1 MKFTAL
7 HLFCGIGGGALGFQ
21 MAREEWKGA
30 VGTIETL
37 AGIDVDPEACQDF
50 ENITGAPA
58 IQMDLF
64 SREQYRDFHGTEPP
78 PGWREVT
85 PFDIWRA
92 TGGVHPDIIFT
103 SPPCKGF
110 SGLLPQKAAES
121 RKYQSLNGL
130 TLRGIRLAL
139 EAFEEDP
146 PSLVLLENV
155 PLITKRGKGL
165 LQEIVRLL
173 RSKGYAVSEGY
184 HDCGEIGGLG
194 QIRRRYLLIARHEQ
208 KVPAFVYHPPKRR
221 VKSIGEVIGPLPL
234 PGDPAGGP
242 MHKLPRLQWKTWV
255 RLALIPAGGDWRDL
269 NKQPL
274 EQYRIHHT
282 PRRGAC
288 RVEKW
293 DEPSVTVTGAPSWG
307 RSNGAGA
314 VADPRLPLDWVRLGC
329 RPRSGTYG
337 VQAWDQPGKTV
348 TGSADVHNCSAAV
361 ADPRIPKDIESGV
374 WVIISE
380 DGTWHRPLTTF
391 ELAMLQGFPTH
402 LPDGRPFQL
411 VGKSD
416 ARWRERIGNAVPP
429 PAARAIAETMLRTLM
444 PAREGLWVMD
454 SEPVWVRPAFLKST
468 QDNCYDLIR

>member
-1 MKFTAL
+1 MEFKAL

-21 MAREEWKGA
+21 QAREEWKGT
-30 VGTIETL
+30 VGRIETL
-37 AGIDVDPEACQDF
+37 AGIDVDPEVCQDF

-58 IQMDLF
+58 IRMDLF
-64 SREQYRDFHGTEPP
+64 SREQYKDFHGKEPS
-78 PGWREVT
+78 PGWEEVT
-85 PFDIWRA
+85 PYDIWRA
-92 TGGVHPDIIFT
+92 VDGEYPDILFT

-110 SGLLPQKAAES
+110 SGLLPQKAAAS
-121 RKYQSLNGL
+121 RKYQALNGL
-130 TLRGIRLAL
+130 TLRGIAL
-139 EAFEEDP
+139 CLKAFEEDP
-146 PSLVLLENV
+146 PSLILLENV

-173 RSKGYAVSEGY
+173 KRNGYAVAEGY

-194 QIRRRYLLIARHEQ
+194 QVRRRYLLIARHER
-208 KVPAFVYHPPKRR
+208 KVPAFVYHPPKKR
-221 VKSIGEVIGPLPL
+221 VRSIGEVLAPLPL

-242 MHKLPRLQWKTWV
+242 MHRLPRLQWKTWV
-255 RLALIPAGGDWRDL
+255 RLALIPPGGDWRDL
-269 NKQPL
+269 NKHPL
-274 EQYRIHHT
+274 HQYRIQHQ

-288 RVEKW
+288 RVERW
-293 DEPSVTVTGAPSWG
+293 DQPSVTVTGAPSWG

-314 VADPRLPLDWVRLGC
+314 VADPRLPENVSDWVRLGC

-348 TGSADVHNCSAAV
+348 TGSADIHNCAAAV
-361 ADPRIPKDIESGV
+361 ADPRIPKDTELGV

-380 DGTWHRPLTTF
+380 DGTWHRPLTTY
-391 ELAMLQGFPTH
+391 ELAMLQGFPSH

-411 VGKSD
+411 VGKND

-454 SEPVWVRPAFLKST
+454 AEPIWVHPIEKSLDT
-468 QDNCYDLIR
+468 FFCR